1 MKIVIATRNRH
12 KAVELQTLLHGAGY
26 DAVQLDEIDPD
37 GKIPEVEET
46 GTTFKEN
53 ALLKARAIAKATGL
67 PSVADDTGLEVDAL
81 GGAPGIFSARY
92 AGENCTYEDNVKKL
106 LRELSDVA
114 DDRRTAR
121 FKTVAVYVHK
131 ETELSAEGVV
141 EGVITEKAEG
151 VGGFGYD
158 PVFSVLDMKKTY
170 AQLSDE
176 EKNRI
181 SHRGKAVRSLVEKLR
196 QNSII
201 AETLPNI

>member
-1 MKIVIATRNRH
+1 MKIVIATRNKH
-12 KAVELQTLLHGAGY
+12 KAVELQTLLHGVGY
-26 DAVQLDEIDPD
+26 DAVRLDEIDPD

-53 ALLKARAIAKATGL
+53 ALLKAHAIAKATGL

-81 GGAPGIFSARY
+81 EGAPGIFSARY

-114 DDRRTAR
+114 DDRRTAS

-151 VGGFGYD
+151 FGGFGYD
-158 PVFSVLDMKKTY
+158 PVFSVWDMKKTY
-170 AQLSDE
+170 AQLADE
-176 EKNRI
+176 EKNRV
-181 SHRGKAVRSLVEKLR
+181 SHRGKAIRSLIEKLR
-196 QNSII
+196 ENGLI
-201 AETLPNI
+201 ADNPS

>member
-53 ALLKARAIAKATGL
+53 ALLKAHAIAKATGL

-141 EGVITEKAEG
+141 EGVITEKEEG

-158 PVFSVLDMKKTY
+158 PVFSVWDMKKTY
-170 AQLSDE
+170 AQLADE
-176 EKNRI
+176 EKNRV
-181 SHRGKAVRSLVEKLR
+181 SHRGKAIRSLIEKLHE
-196 QNSII
+196 NGLI
-201 AETLPNI
+201 ADNPS

>member
-1 MKIVIATRNRH
+1 M
-12 KAVELQTLLHGAGY
+12 ELQTLLHGAGY

-37 GKIPEVEET
+37 GKISEVEET

-53 ALLKARAIAKATGL
+53 AFLKAQAIAKATGL
-67 PSVADDTGLEVDAL
+67 PAIADDTGLEVDAL
-81 GGAPGIFSARY
+81 EGAPGIFSARY

-106 LRELSDVA
+106 LRELSDIA

-141 EGVITEKAEG
+141 EGVITEKAKG

-170 AQLSDE
+170 AQLADE
-176 EKNRI
+176 EKNRV
-181 SHRGKAVRSLVEKLR
+181 SHRGKAIRSLIEKLR
-196 QNSII
+196 ENGLI
-201 AETLPNI
+201 ADNPS

>member
-53 ALLKARAIAKATGL
+53 ALLKAQAIAKTTGL
-67 PSVADDTGLEVDAL
+67 PAIGDDTGLEVDAL

-92 AGENCTYEDNVKKL
+92 SGENCTYEDNVKKL

-141 EGVITEKAEG
+141 EGVITEKEEG

-170 AQLSDE
+170 AQLADE
-176 EKNRI
+176 EKNRV
-181 SHRGKAVRSLVEKLR
+181 SHRGKAIRSLIEKLR
-196 QNSII
+196 ENGLI
-201 AETLPNI
+201 ADNPS

>member
-1 MKIVIATRNRH
+1 M
-12 KAVELQTLLHGAGY
+12 ELQTLLHGAGY

-37 GKIPEVEET
+37 GKISEVEET

-53 ALLKARAIAKATGL
+53 AFLKAQAIAKATGL
-67 PSVADDTGLEVDAL
+67 PAIADDTGLEVDAL
-81 GGAPGIFSARY
+81 EGAPGIFSARY

-106 LRELSDVA
+106 LRELSDIA

-141 EGVITEKAEG
+141 EGVITEKEEG

-170 AQLSDE
+170 AQLADE
-176 EKNRI
+176 EKNRV
-181 SHRGKAVRSLVEKLR
+181 SHRGKAIRSLIEKLR
-196 QNSII
+196 ENGLI
-201 AETLPNI
+201 ADNPS

>member
-1 MKIVIATRNRH
+1 M
-12 KAVELQTLLHGAGY
+12 ELQTLLHGAGY

-37 GKIPEVEET
+37 GKISEVEET

-53 ALLKARAIAKATGL
+53 AFLKAHAIAKATGL

-170 AQLSDE
+170 AQLADE
-176 EKNRI
+176 EKNRV
-181 SHRGKAVRSLVEKLR
+181 SHRGKAIRSLIEKLR
-196 QNSII
+196 ENGLI
-201 AETLPNI
+201 ADNPS

>member
-37 GKIPEVEET
+37 NKIPEVEET

-53 ALLKARAIAKATGL
+53 ALLKAQAIAKATGL
-67 PSVADDTGLEVDAL
+67 PAIGDDTGLEVDAL

-141 EGVITEKAEG
+141 EGVITEKEEG

-170 AQLSDE
+170 AQLADE
-176 EKNRI
+176 EKNRV
-181 SHRGKAVRSLVEKLR
+181 SHRGKAIRSLIEKLR
-196 QNSII
+196 ENGLI
-201 AETLPNI
+201 ADNPS

>member
-1 MKIVIATRNRH
+1 M
-12 KAVELQTLLHGAGY
+12 ELQTLLHGAGY

-53 ALLKARAIAKATGL
+53 ALLKAQAIAKATGL
-67 PSVADDTGLEVDAL
+67 PAIGDDTGLEVDAL

-106 LRELSDVA
+106 LRELSDIA

-151 VGGFGYD
+151 FGGFGYD

-170 AQLSDE
+170 AQFSDD
-176 EKNRI
+176 EKNRV
-181 SHRGKAVRSLVEKLR
+181 SHRGKAIRSLIEKLR
-196 QNSII
+196 ENGLI
-201 AETLPNI
+201 ADNPS

>member
-1 MKIVIATRNRH
+1 MKIVIATRNRY

-26 DAVQLDEIDPD
+26 DVVRLDDFDPD

-53 ALLKARAIAKATGL
+53 AFLKAHAVAKATGL
-67 PSVADDTGLEVDAL
+67 PSIADDTGLEVDAL

-106 LRELSDVA
+106 LRNLSDIA
-114 DDRRTAR
+114 EDRRTAR

-141 EGVITEKAEG
+141 EGLITEKEEG
-151 VGGFGYD
+151 FGGFGYD
-158 PVFSVLDMKKTY
+158 PVFSVLYMKKTY
-170 AQLSDE
+170 AQLADE
-176 EKNRI
+176 EKNRV
-181 SHRGKAVRSLVEKLR
+181 SHRGKAIRSLIEKLR
-196 QNSII
+196 ENGLI
-201 AETLPNI
+201 ADNPS

>member
-26 DAVQLDEIDPD
+26 DAVRLDEIDPD

-53 ALLKARAIAKATGL
+53 ALLKAHAIAKATGL

-114 DDRRTAR
+114 DDRRTAH

-170 AQLSDE
+170 AQLADE
-176 EKNRI
+176 EKNRV
-181 SHRGKAVRSLVEKLR
+181 SHRGKAIRSLIEKLR
-196 QNSII
+196 ENGLI
-201 AETLPNI
+201 ADNPS

>member
-37 GKIPEVEET
+37 DKIPEVEET

-53 ALLKARAIAKATGL
+53 ALLKAQAIAKATGL
-67 PSVADDTGLEVDAL
+67 PAIGDDTGLEVDAL

-141 EGVITEKAEG
+141 EGVITEKEEG

-170 AQLSDE
+170 AQLADE
-176 EKNRI
+176 EKNRV
-181 SHRGKAVRSLVEKLR
+181 SHRGKAIRSLIEKLR
-196 QNSII
+196 ENGLI
-201 AETLPNI
+201 ADNPS

>member
-26 DAVQLDEIDPD
+26 DVVRLDDFDPD

-53 ALLKARAIAKATGL
+53 AFLKAHAVAKATGL
-67 PSVADDTGLEVDAL
+67 PSIADDTGLEVDAL

-106 LRELSDVA
+106 LRNLSDMA
-114 DDRRTAR
+114 EDRRTAR

-141 EGVITEKAEG
+141 EGVITEKEEG

-158 PVFSVLDMKKTY
+158 PVF
-170 AQLSDE
+170 LSL
-176 EKNRI
+176 I
-181 SHRGKAVRSLVEKLR
+181 H
-196 QNSII
+196 I
-201 AETLPNI
+201 

>member
-37 GKIPEVEET
+37 NKIPEVEET

-53 ALLKARAIAKATGL
+53 ALLKAQAIAKATGL
-67 PSVADDTGLEVDAL
+67 PAIGDDTGLEVDAL

-141 EGVITEKAEG
+141 EGVITEKEEG

-170 AQLSDE
+170 AQFADE
-176 EKNRI
+176 EKNRV
-181 SHRGKAVRSLVEKLR
+181 SHRGKAIRSLIEKLHK
-196 QNSII
+196 NGLI
-201 AETLPNI
+201 ADNPS

>member
-26 DAVQLDEIDPD
+26 NAVRLDEIDPD

-53 ALLKARAIAKATGL
+53 AFLKAHAIAKATGL

-170 AQLSDE
+170 AQLADE
-176 EKNRI
+176 EKNRV
-181 SHRGKAVRSLVEKLR
+181 SHRGKAIRSLIEKLR
-196 QNSII
+196 ENGLI
-201 AETLPNI
+201 ADNPS

>member
-37 GKIPEVEET
+37 NKIPEVEET

-53 ALLKARAIAKATGL
+53 ALLKAQAIAKATGL
-67 PSVADDTGLEVDAL
+67 PAIGDDTGLEVDAL

-121 FKTVAVYVHK
+121 FKTVAVYAHK

-141 EGVITEKAEG
+141 EGVITEKEEG

-170 AQLSDE
+170 AQLADE
-176 EKNRI
+176 EKNRV
-181 SHRGKAVRSLVEKLR
+181 SHRGKAIRSLIEKLR
-196 QNSII
+196 ENGLI
-201 AETLPNI
+201 ADNPS

>member
-37 GKIPEVEET
+37 NKIPEVEET

-53 ALLKARAIAKATGL
+53 ALLKAHAIAKATGL
-67 PSVADDTGLEVDAL
+67 PAIGDDTGLEVDIL

-170 AQLSDE
+170 AQLADE
-176 EKNRI
+176 EKNRV
-181 SHRGKAVRSLVEKLR
+181 SHRGKAIRSLIEKLR
-196 QNSII
+196 ENGLI
-201 AETLPNI
+201 ADNPS

>member
-26 DAVQLDEIDPD
+26 DVVRLDDFDPD

-53 ALLKARAIAKATGL
+53 AFLKAHAVAKATGL
-67 PSVADDTGLEVDAL
+67 PSIADDTGLEVDAL

-106 LRELSDVA
+106 LRNLSDIA
-114 DDRRTAR
+114 EDRRTAR

-141 EGVITEKAEG
+141 EGLITEKEEG
-151 VGGFGYD
+151 FGGFGYD
-158 PVFSVLDMKKTY
+158 PVFSVLYMKKTY
-170 AQLSDE
+170 AQLADE
-176 EKNRI
+176 EKNRV
-181 SHRGKAVRSLVEKLR
+181 SHRGKAIRSLIEKLR
-196 QNSII
+196 ENGLI
-201 AETLPNI
+201 ADIPS

>member
-37 GKIPEVEET
+37 NIIAEVEET

-53 ALLKARAIAKATGL
+53 ALLKAQAIAKATGL
-67 PSVADDTGLEVDAL
+67 PAIGDDTGLEVDAL

-92 AGENCTYEDNVKKL
+92 SGENCTYEDNVKKL

-141 EGVITEKAEG
+141 EGVITEKEEG

-170 AQLSDE
+170 AQLADE
-176 EKNRI
+176 EKNRV
-181 SHRGKAVRSLVEKLR
+181 SHRGKAIRSLIEKLR
-196 QNSII
+196 ENGLI
-201 AETLPNI
+201 ADNPS

>member
-1 MKIVIATRNRH
+1 M
-12 KAVELQTLLHGAGY
+12 ELQTLLHGAGY

-37 GKIPEVEET
+37 NIIPEVEET

-53 ALLKARAIAKATGL
+53 ALLKAQAIAKATGL
-67 PSVADDTGLEVDAL
+67 PAIGDDTGLEVDAL

-141 EGVITEKAEG
+141 EGVITEKEEG

-170 AQLSDE
+170 AQLADE
-176 EKNRI
+176 EKNRV
-181 SHRGKAVRSLVEKLR
+181 SHRGKAIRSLIEKLR
-196 QNSII
+196 ENGLI
-201 AETLPNI
+201 ADNPS

>member
-12 KAVELQTLLHGAGY
+12 KAVELQTLLHGVGY
-26 DAVQLDEIDPD
+26 DAVRLDEIDPD

-53 ALLKARAIAKATGL
+53 ALLKAHAIAKATGL

-81 GGAPGIFSARY
+81 EGAPGIFSARY

-114 DDRRTAR
+114 DDRRKAR

-170 AQLSDE
+170 AQLADE
-176 EKNRI
+176 EKNRV
-181 SHRGKAVRSLVEKLR
+181 SHRGKAIRSLIEKLR
-196 QNSII
+196 ENGLI
-201 AETLPNI
+201 ADNPS

>member
-26 DAVQLDEIDPD
+26 DAVRLDEIDPD

-53 ALLKARAIAKATGL
+53 ALLKAHAIAKATGL

-106 LRELSDVA
+106 LKELSDIA

-141 EGVITEKAEG
+141 EGVITEKEEG

-170 AQLSDE
+170 AQLADE
-176 EKNRI
+176 EKNRV
-181 SHRGKAVRSLVEKLR
+181 SHRGKAIRSLIEKLHE
-196 QNSII
+196 NGLI
-201 AETLPNI
+201 ADNPS

>member
-1 MKIVIATRNRH
+1 M
-12 KAVELQTLLHGAGY
+12 ELQTLLHGAGY

-37 GKIPEVEET
+37 GKISEVEET

-53 ALLKARAIAKATGL
+53 ALLKAHAIAKATGL
-67 PSVADDTGLEVDAL
+67 PAIADDTGLEVDAL

-141 EGVITEKAEG
+141 EGVITEKEEG

-170 AQLSDE
+170 AQLADE
-176 EKNRI
+176 EKNRV
-181 SHRGKAVRSLVEKLR
+181 SHRGKAIRSLIEKLR
-196 QNSII
+196 ENGLI
-201 AETLPNI
+201 ADNPS

>member
-12 KAVELQTLLHGAGY
+12 KAVELQTLLHGVGY
-26 DAVQLDEIDPD
+26 DAVRLDEIDPD

-46 GTTFKEN
+46 GITFKEN
-53 ALLKARAIAKATGL
+53 ALLKAHAIAKATGL

-81 GGAPGIFSARY
+81 EGAPGIFSARY

-106 LRELSDVA
+106 LGELSDVA

-121 FKTVAVYVHK
+121 FKTVAVYAHK

-151 VGGFGYD
+151 FGGFGYD
-158 PVFSVLDMKKTY
+158 PVFSVWDMKKTY
-170 AQLSDE
+170 AQLADE
-176 EKNRI
+176 EKNRV
-181 SHRGKAVRSLVEKLR
+181 SHRGKAIRSLIEKLHE
-196 QNSII
+196 NGLI
-201 AETLPNI
+201 ADNPS

>member
-1 MKIVIATRNRH
+1 MKIVIATRNRY

-26 DAVQLDEIDPD
+26 DVVRLDDFDPD

-53 ALLKARAIAKATGL
+53 ALLKAHAIAKATGL
-67 PSVADDTGLEVDAL
+67 PSIADDTGLEVDAL

-106 LRELSDVA
+106 LRNLSDVA
-114 DDRRTAR
+114 EDRRTAR

-141 EGVITEKAEG
+141 EGLITEKEEG
-151 VGGFGYD
+151 FGGFGYD
-158 PVFSVLDMKKTY
+158 PVFSVLYMKKTY
-170 AQLSDE
+170 AQLADE
-176 EKNRI
+176 EKNRV
-181 SHRGKAVRSLVEKLR
+181 SHRGTVSYTHL
-196 QNSII
+196 
-201 AETLPNI
+201 TLPTNREV

>member
-1 MKIVIATRNRH
+1 M
-12 KAVELQTLLHGAGY
+12 ELQTLLHGAGY

-37 GKIPEVEET
+37 NIIPEVEET

-53 ALLKARAIAKATGL
+53 ALLKAHAIAKATGL
-67 PSVADDTGLEVDAL
+67 PAIGDDTGLEVDIL

-92 AGENCTYEDNVKKL
+92 SGENCTYEDNVKKL

-141 EGVITEKAEG
+141 EGVITEKEEG

-170 AQLSDE
+170 AQLADE
-176 EKNRI
+176 EKNRV
-181 SHRGKAVRSLVEKLR
+181 SHRGKAIRSLIEKLR
-196 QNSII
+196 ENGLI
-201 AETLPNI
+201 ADNPS

>member
-26 DAVQLDEIDPD
+26 DAVRLDEIDPD

-53 ALLKARAIAKATGL
+53 ALLKAHAIAKATGL

-114 DDRRTAR
+114 DDRRKAR

-170 AQLSDE
+170 AQLADE
-176 EKNRI
+176 EKNRV
-181 SHRGKAVRSLVEKLR
+181 SHRGKAIRSLIEKLR
-196 QNSII
+196 ENGLI
-201 AETLPNI
+201 ADNPS

>member
-12 KAVELQTLLHGAGY
+12 KAVELQTFLHGAGY

-37 GKIPEVEET
+37 NKIPEVEET

-53 ALLKARAIAKATGL
+53 ALLKAHAIAKATGL

-81 GGAPGIFSARY
+81 EGAPGIFSARY

-141 EGVITEKAEG
+141 EGVITEKEEG

-170 AQLSDE
+170 AQLADE
-176 EKNRI
+176 EKNRV
-181 SHRGKAVRSLVEKLR
+181 SHRGKAIRSLIEKLHE
-196 QNSII
+196 NGLI
-201 AETLPNI
+201 ADNPS

>member
-26 DAVQLDEIDPD
+26 NAVRLDEIDPD

-46 GTTFKEN
+46 GITFKEN
-53 ALLKARAIAKATGL
+53 ALLKAHAIAKATGL

-114 DDRRTAR
+114 DDQRTAR
-121 FKTVAVYVHK
+121 FKTIAVYVHK

-151 VGGFGYD
+151 FGGFGYD
-158 PVFSVLDMKKTY
+158 PVFSVWDMKKTY
-170 AQLSDE
+170 AQLADE
-176 EKNRI
+176 EKNRV
-181 SHRGKAVRSLVEKLR
+181 SHRGKAIRSLIEKLR
-196 QNSII
+196 ENGLI
-201 AETLPNI
+201 ADNPS

>member
-53 ALLKARAIAKATGL
+53 ALLKAHAIAKATGL

-114 DDRRTAR
+114 DDRRKAR

-151 VGGFGYD
+151 FGGFGYD

-170 AQLSDE
+170 AQLADE
-176 EKNRI
+176 EKNRV
-181 SHRGKAVRSLVEKLR
+181 SHRGKAIRSLIEKLR
-196 QNSII
+196 ENGLI
-201 AETLPNI
+201 ADNPS

>member
-12 KAVELQTLLHGAGY
+12 KAVELQTLLHGVGY
-26 DAVQLDEIDPD
+26 DAVRLDEIDPD

-53 ALLKARAIAKATGL
+53 ALLKAQAIAKAPGL
-67 PSVADDTGLEVDAL
+67 PAIGDDTGLEVDAL

-141 EGVITEKAEG
+141 EGVITEKEEG

-170 AQLSDE
+170 AQLADE
-176 EKNRI
+176 EKNRV
-181 SHRGKAVRSLVEKLR
+181 SHRGKAIRSLIEKLR
-196 QNSII
+196 ENGLI
-201 AETLPNI
+201 ADNPS

>member
-26 DAVQLDEIDPD
+26 NAVRLDEIDPD

-53 ALLKARAIAKATGL
+53 ALLKAHAIAKATGL

-170 AQLSDE
+170 AQFADE
-176 EKNRI
+176 EKNRV
-181 SHRGKAVRSLVEKLR
+181 SHRGKAIRSLIEKLR
-196 QNSII
+196 ENGLI
-201 AETLPNI
+201 ADNPS

>member
-1 MKIVIATRNRH
+1 MKIVIATRNRD

-37 GKIPEVEET
+37 NIIPEVEET

-53 ALLKARAIAKATGL
+53 ALLKAQAIAKATGL
-67 PSVADDTGLEVDAL
+67 PAIGDDTGLEVDAL

-170 AQLSDE
+170 AQLADE
-176 EKNRI
+176 EKNRV
-181 SHRGKAVRSLVEKLR
+181 SHRGKAIRSLIEKLR
-196 QNSII
+196 ENGLI
-201 AETLPNI
+201 ADNPS

>member
-12 KAVELQTLLHGAGY
+12 KAVELQTLLHGVGY
-26 DAVQLDEIDPD
+26 DAVRLDEIDPD

-53 ALLKARAIAKATGL
+53 ALLKAHAIAKATGL

-92 AGENCTYEDNVKKL
+92 SGENCTYEDNVKKL

-151 VGGFGYD
+151 FGGFGYD
-158 PVFSVLDMKKTY
+158 PVFSVWDMKKTY
-170 AQLSDE
+170 AQLADE
-176 EKNRI
+176 EKNRV
-181 SHRGKAVRSLVEKLR
+181 SHRGKAIRSLIEKLCE
-196 QNSII
+196 NGLI
-201 AETLPNI
+201 ADNPS

>member
-12 KAVELQTLLHGAGY
+12 KAVELQTLLHGVGY
-26 DAVQLDEIDPD
+26 DAVRLDEIDPD

-53 ALLKARAIAKATGL
+53 ALLKAHAIAKATGL

-81 GGAPGIFSARY
+81 EGAPGIFSARY

-170 AQLSDE
+170 AQLADE
-176 EKNRI
+176 EKNRV
-181 SHRGKAVRSLVEKLR
+181 SHRGKAIRSLIEKLHE
-196 QNSII
+196 NGLI
-201 AETLPNI
+201 ADNPS

>member
-1 MKIVIATRNRH
+1 MKIIIATRNRH

-26 DAVQLDEIDPD
+26 NAVRLDEIDPD

-53 ALLKARAIAKATGL
+53 ALLKAHAIAKATGL

-141 EGVITEKAEG
+141 EGVITEKEEG

-170 AQLSDE
+170 AQLADE
-176 EKNRI
+176 EKNRV
-181 SHRGKAVRSLVEKLR
+181 SHRGKAIRSLIEKLR
-196 QNSII
+196 ENGLI
-201 AETLPNI
+201 ADNPS

>member
-1 MKIVIATRNRH
+1 MKIVIATRNMH
-12 KAVELQTLLHGAGY
+12 KAVELQTLLHGVGY
-26 DAVQLDEIDPD
+26 DAVRLDEIDPD

-53 ALLKARAIAKATGL
+53 ALLKAHAIAKATGL

-141 EGVITEKAEG
+141 EGVITEKEEG

-170 AQLSDE
+170 AQLADE
-176 EKNRI
+176 EKNRV
-181 SHRGKAVRSLVEKLR
+181 SHRGKAIRSLIEKLR
-196 QNSII
+196 ENGLI
-201 AETLPNI
+201 ADNPS

>member
-1 MKIVIATRNRH
+1 MKIVIATRNSH

-37 GKIPEVEET
+37 NIIPEVEET

-53 ALLKARAIAKATGL
+53 ALLKAHAIAKATGL
-67 PSVADDTGLEVDAL
+67 PAIGDDTGLEVDIL

-92 AGENCTYEDNVKKL
+92 SGENCTYEDNVKKL

-114 DDRRTAR
+114 DDRRTAC

-141 EGVITEKAEG
+141 EGVITEKEEG

-170 AQLSDE
+170 AQLADE
-176 EKNRI
+176 EKNRV
-181 SHRGKAVRSLVEKLR
+181 SHRGKAIRSLIEKLR
-196 QNSII
+196 ENGLI
-201 AETLPNI
+201 ADNPS